1 MMKRG
6 LWVALVMT
14 VLLLVMAV
22 STAWAAPVWQ
32 EGTDA
37 DPSADPLWGALVPLL
52 ATATAIERVMER
64 FWERYER
71 QGRWPKKEGVRSQ
84 DRKTEKYMEFKK
96 GAGHWLGFALA
107 VIAIAFTD
115 VRLFNLLGLDVLAS
129 SGRVFFDLGIGGIFD
144 DFTFGTL
151 VDWVA
156 TAIIIGWGGT
166 ELTHSILTS
175 LVRGRRLWEE
185 MKEVKAGEKSVF
197 DVEFFEKKI
206 APDLQDLGISMAT
219 LRQAFQTL
227 NAAGVPVDTIISEMS
242 FGTAQEFLR
251 AKGQAGEAMLAL
263 LEGTPKIKAADPVR
277 LGGILDK
284 LPPELRKR
292 YLGV

>member
-6 LWVALVMT
+6 LWLALVMP
-14 VLLLVMAV
+14 VLLLVMVV

-129 SGRVFFDLGIGGIFD
+129 SGRVFFDLGIGGIFELWQLIP
-144 DFTFGTL
+144 L
-151 VDWVA
+151 VLL
-156 TAIIIGWGGT
+156 IGVIVFW
-166 ELTHSILTS
+166 
-175 LVRGRRLWEE
+175 LWY
-185 MKEVKAGEKSVF
+185 
-197 DVEFFEKKI
+197 
-206 APDLQDLGISMAT
+206 
-219 LRQAFQTL
+219 
-227 NAAGVPVDTIISEMS
+227 
-242 FGTAQEFLR
+242 
-251 AKGQAGEAMLAL
+251 
-263 LEGTPKIKAADPVR
+263 
-277 LGGILDK
+277 
-284 LPPELRKR
+284 RKR
-292 YLGV
+292 QM